1 MNTELR
7 GEKIRTF
14 RDLYAWQE
22 AHKFVLTVYAL
33 SKKFPKEE
41 LFALTSQLRRAAVSI
56 TSNLAEGFSRTS
68 YKEKANFYSIALG
81 SLTESQNQLI
91 IALDL
96 NYTAKMDFDN
106 AWNQSVVVSKLINGL
121 LKSTRSYQIPI
132 HNS

>member
-7 GEKIRTF
+7 EGKIRTF

-22 AHKFVLTVYAL
+22 AHKFVLMVYAL

-41 LFALTSQLRRAAVSI
+41 LFALTSQLRRAVVSI
-56 TSNLAEGFSRTS
+56 TSDLAEGFSRTS
-68 YKEKANFYSIALG
+68 YKEKANFYTIALG

-91 IALDL
+91 IALDI
-96 NYTAKMDFDN
+96 NYVEKADFEKV
-106 AWNQSVVVSKLINGL
+106 WGQSVTVSKLINGL
-121 LKSTRSYQIPI
+121 LKSTRGYQISI

>member
-7 GEKIRTF
+7 ERKIRTF

-22 AHKFVLTVYAL
+22 AHKFVLTVYTL

-68 YKEKANFYSIALG
+68 YKEKSNFYSIALG

-91 IALDL
+91 IALDISYL
-96 NYTAKMDFDN
+96 TKADFDTG
-106 AWNQSVVVSKLINGL
+106 WNQSIIVSKLVNGL
-121 LKSTRSYQIPI
+121 LKSTRSYQVSTP
-132 HNS
+132 NS

>member
-7 GEKIRTF
+7 ERKIRTF

-22 AHKFVLTVYAL
+22 AHKFVLTVYTL

-68 YKEKANFYSIALG
+68 YKEKSNFYSIALG

-91 IALDL
+91 IGLDISYL
-96 NYTAKMDFDN
+96 TKTDFDTG
-106 AWNQSVVVSKLINGL
+106 WNQSIIVSKLINGL
-121 LKSTRSYQIPI
+121 LKSTRSYQVSTP
-132 HNS
+132 NS

>member
-7 GEKIRTF
+7 EGKIRTF

-22 AHKFVLTVYAL
+22 AHKFVLVVYNL
-33 SKKFPKEE
+33 SKRFPKEE
-41 LFALTSQLRRAAVSI
+41 LFALTSQLRRAVVSI

-91 IALDL
+91 VALDI
-96 NYTAKMDFDN
+96 NYIEKKTLTQFGIKA
-106 AWNQSVVVSKLINGL
+106 L
-121 LKSTRSYQIPI
+121 L
-132 HNS
+132 

>member
-81 SLTESQNQLI
+81 SLTESQNQRI

>member
-7 GEKIRTF
+7 KGKIRTF

-41 LFALTSQLRRAAVSI
+41 LFALTNQLRRAVVSI
-56 TSNLAEGFSRTS
+56 TSNIAEGFSRTS
-68 YKEKANFYSIALG
+68 YKEKANFYAIGLG

-96 NYTAKMDFDN
+96 DYITKTDFDS
-106 AWNQSVVVSKLINGL
+106 AWNQSIVVSKLVNGL
-121 LKSTRSYQIPI
+121 LKSTRSYQTSV